1 MCDQQYTT
9 VVYYTIIGLTA
20 IGDVLYYLHLVFT
33 VDLTA
38 GPVTCVIYL
47 EPYSGASQSI

>member
-9 VVYYTIIGLTA
+9 VVYYTIIGLATVSH
-20 IGDVLYYLHLVFT
+20 VLYYLHLVFN

-38 GPVTCVIYL
+38 GPVTCVGYL
-47 EPYSGASQSI
+47 EPYSGASQFI